1 MVKITPIRFGNKG
14 FTLIEI
20 MIVIGVLA
28 ILVVFGMLQFQ
39 LYHTRTYNAAAL
51 VDLQN
56 VKSELAAYYA
66 DNQYY
71 P

>member
-1 MVKITPIRFGNKG
+1 MVEITPIRFGKEG
-14 FTLIEI
+14 FTLIEV
-20 MIVIGVLA
+20 MIAIGIIA

-39 LYHTRTYNAAAL
+39 LYHTRSYNAAAL

-66 DNQYY
+66 DNQFY

>member
-1 MVKITPIRFGNKG
+1 MVKITPIRFANKG
-14 FTLIEI
+14 FTLIEL